1 MPGIFNSKKMR
12 TVLLTLLLC
21 SSATLMAQKHQ
32 VRNWK
37 ESPNNPLAYY
47 YNTNHFGLFGK
58 IKSIEESSP
67 ETKKFSFYRFDESGL
82 LLQVTDSTNLIKDD
96 YIYSY
101 KSPKSVVENHTAT
114 SSAGKQISTTM
125 AFRNNDGIIDEIQ
138 MDYGKITKKY
148 LTYNKKGQIEK
159 SDDGKEVQKFKY
171 NPKGQLIS
179 EETEYEG
186 TVSYK
191 SSYQYNQ
198 KANGLEV
205 VISTEDS
212 YTKTRS
218 TFTQQYNLNGQLL
231 TETEL
236 SGDWEIKKTYELD
249 EKGNWT
255 RETKVYRNLKNN
267 SSYTNTRLR
276 KIVYYP

>member
-1 MPGIFNSKKMR
+1 MR

-212 YTKTRS
+212 YTKTHS